1 MTRPSTTTGS
11 TQTRSPRT
19 AWLVGGSL
27 LIATALLQSAS
38 PMLVGAGTWTFGIA
52 IVADVLFAAAMIV
65 FALGLNGGGSVVGSR
80 PLGVTA
86 LLVLGLWPLLMRVV
100 WALIPPVASV
110 SEPLIILSNVS
121 LFVQL
126 AAAIIAV
133 VQIARAGV
141 VPGVARWL
149 PLVALAFVV
158 LTQGAVSGFA
168 YAAAAQGGQ
177 QVLTVAYSFASL
189 ALFVSVAGLG
199 VSAIILA
206 LRPEERLHEERT
218 VQVYPP
224 AS

>member
-1 MTRPSTTTGS
+1 MTHPSTQIGS
-11 TQTRSPRT
+11 TKTRSPRT

-27 LIATALLQSAS
+27 LIATALLESALS
-38 PMLVGAGTWTFGIA
+38 MLFGAGGWTLGVGIA
-52 IVADVLFAAAMIV
+52 ADLLFAAAMVV
-65 FALGLNGGGSVVGSR
+65 FAFGLVGGGSVVGRR

-86 LLVLGLWPLLMRVV
+86 LLVLGLWPLVMRVMWV
-100 WALIPPVASV
+100 LIPPIASV

-149 PLVALAFVV
+149 PLIALALVV
-158 LTQGAVSGFA
+158 VPEVIVYGFS
-168 YAAAAQGGQ
+168 YAAAAIGGSQ
-177 QVLTVAYSFASL
+177 LLTVAFSFAAL
-189 ALFVSVAGLG
+189 ARFVSVAGLG

-206 LRPEERLHEERT
+206 LRPVAHEERT